1 MKKINQNLKNR
12 IQLIIGM
19 ILIISGL
26 IIYIIPQIK
35 SYSKKEMENSKIE
48 EYIKGVKIDSN
59 NQVQTEEQE
68 NNVIHNKIDY
78 LMILEIPKIN
88 FKKGLYNINSKYNK
102 VDYGIEILKESDMPN
117 KENSNLYLA
126 SHSGNSSISYFM
138 YLNKLIIGDKVFV
151 YYNGLK
157 YEYII
162 SNVYQKEKD
171 GTIDVSSSTNNRI
184 FLITCVDDKKQI
196 IYTGILKNKE
206 YY

>member
-1 MKKINQNLKNR
+1 MKKINQSLKNR
-12 IQLIIGM
+12 IQLIIGI

-35 SYSKKEMENSKIE
+35 SYSKKKMENSKIE

-59 NQVQTEEQE
+59 NQVQIEEQE
-68 NNVIHNKIDY
+68 KNVVHNKIDY

-88 FKKGLYNINSKYNK
+88 LKKGLYNINSKYNK

-138 YLNKLIIGDKVFV
+138 YLNKLIIGDKLFV

>member
-12 IQLIIGM
+12 IQLIIGI

-88 FKKGLYNINSKYNK
+88 LKKGLYNINSKYNK

-162 SNVYQKEKD
+162 SNIYQKEKD

-196 IYTGILKNKE
+196 IYTGILKSKE

>member
-1 MKKINQNLKNR
+1 MKKINQSLKNR
-12 IQLIIGM
+12 IQLIIGI

-68 NNVIHNKIDY
+68 NNVINNKIDY

-88 FKKGLYNINSKYNK
+88 LKKGLYNINSKYNK

-117 KENSNLYLA
+117 KDNSNLYLA

>member
-12 IQLIIGM
+12 IQLIIGI

-26 IIYIIPQIK
+26 IIYIVPQIK

-88 FKKGLYNINSKYNK
+88 LKKGLYNINSKYNK

-171 GTIDVSSSTNNRI
+171 GTIDISSSTNNRI